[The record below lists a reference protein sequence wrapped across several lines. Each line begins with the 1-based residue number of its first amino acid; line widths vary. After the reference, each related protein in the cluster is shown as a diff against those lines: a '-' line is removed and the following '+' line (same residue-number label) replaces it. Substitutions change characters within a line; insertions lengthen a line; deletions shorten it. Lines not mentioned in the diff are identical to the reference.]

1 MLRSVV
7 IAAAA
12 TIGVF
17 VASMATAAH
26 VEFAGMADYT
36 GECPAKLELTLQ
48 WTSKGPK
55 DDASYRLIGP
65 VHIDEKFYRNPIR
78 EEDRDPENPNRYYR
92 EAVHAWYPKWS
103 GSYGAK
109 VEFQRNQGEYV
120 LSPVVNVNCTT
131 GGTEPPPDWS
141 EAGNAVNDDRAEA
154 TIEFEGGGEVEEGN
168 TEIVFDDVETTN
180 VISDEEL
187 DEQNEPLPNNFG
199 LAVANA
205 PVLKTVKYKC
215 PAEVELGSVWESETG
230 WSSSWEKV
238 SAPFAASTIQKSEMI
253 CMYQKN
259 RLLVPLKQP
268 IPHYANSCRADK
280 RIFTCTDSR
289 K

>member
-12 TIGVF
+12 TTAAF
-17 VASMATAAH
+17 AASTATAAS

-55 DDASYRLIGP
+55 DDAKYRLIGP
-65 VHIDEKFYRNPIR
+65 VHVDEKFYRNPIR
-78 EEDRDPENPNRYYR
+78 DEDRDPDNPNRYYR
-92 EAVHAWYPKWS
+92 ETTHAWYPKWS

-109 VEFQRNQGEYV
+109 VEFERDLEEYV
-120 LSPVVNVNCTT
+120 LSPVVNINCTT
-131 GGTEPPPDWS
+131 GGMEPPSDWDETTDSNTSNRDEPD
-141 EAGNAVNDDRAEA
+141 
-154 TIEFEGGGEVEEGN
+154 IEFEDDGGTDQDE
-168 TEIVFDDVETTN
+168 TEIVFDDVETTD
-180 VISDEEL
+180 VVSVEEL
-187 DEQNEPLPNNFG
+187 DEREEPLPNNFG
-199 LAVANA
+199 LAVATA
-205 PVLKTVKYKC
+205 QVMKTVKYKC

-230 WSSSWEKV
+230 WSSSWEEV
-238 SAPFAASTIQKSEMI
+238 TAPFAASTIQKSEMI

-268 IPHYANSCRADK
+268 IPYYAKGCRADK
-280 RIFTCTDSR
+280 RIFTCNDSR